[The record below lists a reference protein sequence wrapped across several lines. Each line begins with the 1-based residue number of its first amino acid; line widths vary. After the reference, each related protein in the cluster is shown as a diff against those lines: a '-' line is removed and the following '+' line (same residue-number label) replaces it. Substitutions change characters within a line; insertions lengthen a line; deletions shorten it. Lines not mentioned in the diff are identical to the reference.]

1 MRIEDPLFIT
11 TKHKYNL
18 STYEVWPIMED
29 NVTFCA
35 RIKPDWD
42 KFEKEEDIGVVI
54 KNGKHAGIQLS
65 KNHLGEGFIKA
76 ILWVTDEENGDYPV
90 QVFNNIGKVPNDDW
104 WDVAFRCDL
113 EKKEISIMVKKSNW
127 DEPHIETVK
136 FSGVPVDYTE
146 AWLWVACN
154 NALEMTPDKDK
165 GFYHGDISKFGVFG
179 KVLNEDEFVKF
190 FNTDFVLEEWAE
202 DKTIAVCNFDK
213 RTPYKFW
220 DESMNGN
227 YLMLYQAEWG
237 DLF

>member
-18 STYEVWPIMED
+18 STYEVWPIMEE

-42 KFEKEEDIGVVI
+42 KFNCDEDIGVVI

-65 KNHLGEGFIKA
+65 KNQIGEGFIKA
-76 ILWVTDEENGDYPV
+76 ILWVTDEESGDYPV

-113 EKKEISIMVKKSNW
+113 EKKEISIMVKKSDW
-127 DEPHIETVK
+127 DTPHIETVE
-136 FSGVPVDYTE
+136 FSGKPVDYTE

-154 NALEMTPDKDK
+154 NALEMTPDEDK
-165 GFYHGDISKFGVFG
+165 GFYYGDIGKFGVFG
-179 KVLNEDEFVKF
+179 KVLDKDEFVKF
-190 FNTDFVLEEWAE
+190 FNNDFVLEDW
-202 DKTIAVCNFDK
+202 DKAIAVCNFDR

-227 YLMLYQAEWG
+227 YLMLYQPEWG